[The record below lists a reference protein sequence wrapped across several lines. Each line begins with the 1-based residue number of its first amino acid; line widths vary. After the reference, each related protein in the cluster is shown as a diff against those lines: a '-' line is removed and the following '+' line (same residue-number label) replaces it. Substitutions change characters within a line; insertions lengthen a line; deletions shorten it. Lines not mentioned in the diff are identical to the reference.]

1 MFASAAHARSCEEE
15 VLLLSVPSLSWQ
27 MVSFFVRGFGREK
40 DGRCCCRTCR
50 SRFMSLE
57 SKDAIAAIVCCLIT
71 CCCLRT
77 KQKRRFWGEFSLTRL
92 SRACLGKCLDLHE
105 QMVQTLRLGFAPR
118 PRHRSLCELGQ
129 VHHRLPDR
137 EAVALARNVGGVVVV
152 VQPHERVRLVSHAR
166 ERSSHATFHWLLMGD
181 QGRGAMP
188 SVRISVAD
196 QLSSFVEIAWV
207 GSPHSWAQSLHQR

>member
-1 MFASAAHARSCEEE
+1 MCTPASSSSSRCTSPDASREQLERMFASAAHARSCEEE

-105 QMVQTLRLGFAPR
+105 QMVQTRRLGFAPR

-137 EAVALARNVGGVVVV
+137 VV
-152 VQPHERVRLVSHAR
+152 R
-166 ERSSHATFHWLLMGD
+166 ERFGAVLAVQRERLHHNFEVAPPRF
-181 QGRGAMP
+181 GR
-188 SVRISVAD
+188 
-196 QLSSFVEIAWV
+196 FKK
-207 GSPHSWAQSLHQR
+207 